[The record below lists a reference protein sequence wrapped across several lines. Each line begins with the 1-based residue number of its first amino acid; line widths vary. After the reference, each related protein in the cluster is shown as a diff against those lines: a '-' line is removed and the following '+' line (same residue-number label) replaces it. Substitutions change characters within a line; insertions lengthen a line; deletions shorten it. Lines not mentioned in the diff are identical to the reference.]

1 MFIFVGLVAVIS
13 ELKCLIK
20 IQLNSDVY
28 KTSGENSAFVFKED
42 KFCCFFLGLC
52 MKVSNTTV
60 IKTFM

>member
-28 KTSGENSAFVFKED
+28 KTLGENSAFVFKED
-42 KFCCFFLGLC
+42 KFCCFFW
-52 MKVSNTTV
+52 VFV
-60 IKTFM
+60 